1 MRGASIYSLPA
12 PRKQGISEMQYNK
25 NKHARS
31 EAAYAAL
38 KPFTP
43 AHLEDIRSH
52 LECIDYDVTPLLSL
66 QELAR
71 SLGIAT
77 ILVKDESRRSNL
89 KSFKALGGAHAVV
102 RVVLREASKRL
113 GRQVTPHE
121 LLSPEVQL
129 IAQTLTITC
138 ATDGN
143 HGRSVAAAAKVSGCR
158 TVIFVHAGV
167 SESRAQAI
175 ASLGADVQRVAG
187 SYDDSVAY
195 ATETAQKNGWIVVS
209 DTSWPG
215 YEEIPTWVMQGYL
228 VMADEIVQQVETSG
242 LSLTHVFLQAGVG
255 GFAAALA
262 AYLTSVYGDLAPKI
276 VVVEPEKAA
285 CIYES
290 AIKGEATKIGHGEAT
305 VMAMLECFEPSMI
318 AWRILQETATAFMT
332 ITDTDALYA
341 MAAMAR
347 AGTTDPAIE
356 GGESGAASLGGLL
369 VALADP
375 EAKQSLGL
383 HKDSAALVINTEG
396 ATDPLLY
403 AQLLAQAKALP

>member
-1 MRGASIYSLPA
+1 MR
-12 PRKQGISEMQYNK
+12 YNK
-25 NKHARS
+25 NEHVRT
-31 EAAYAAL
+31 EAAHAAL
-38 KPFTP
+38 KPFTS
-43 AHLEDIRSH
+43 AHLEEVQSH
-52 LECIDYDVTPLLSL
+52 LECINYDVTPLLSF
-66 QELAR
+66 QDLAQ
-71 SLGIAT
+71 SQGVGAIF
-77 ILVKDESRRSNL
+77 VKDESRRSSL

-102 RVVLREASKRL
+102 RVILQEAGKRL
-113 GRQVTPHE
+113 ARKVAPQDI
-121 LLSPEVQL
+121 LSPEVQL
-129 IAQTLTITC
+129 VAQSLTITC

-143 HGRSVAAAAKVSGCR
+143 HGRSVAAACKVAGCR
-158 TVIFVHAGV
+158 SVIFVHAGV
-167 SESRAQAI
+167 SESRANAI

-195 ATETAQKNGWIVVS
+195 ATEAAQKNGWIVVS

-242 LSLTHVFLQAGVG
+242 RSLTHVFLQAGVG

-262 AYLTSVYGDLAPKI
+262 AYMTSVYGDLAPKI

-290 AIKGEATKIGHGEAT
+290 AVKGEATKIDHGEAT
-305 VMAMLECFEPSMI
+305 VMAMLECYEPSMV

-332 ITDTDALYA
+332 ISDEDALYA

-347 AGTTDPAIE
+347 EGTSDPVVE

-369 VALADP
+369 VALAHP

-383 HKDSAALVINTEG
+383 NKDSVALVINTEG
-396 ATDPLLY
+396 ATDPELY